1 MSRQI
6 ARGHNERLERHEL
19 RKVHVPFLG
28 EDDGGNAVS
37 LPGDNLSRH
46 KTAKVEKLVTQAGC
60 RLLFLPAYSPDF
72 SPIEEAF
79 SKLKAFVRRSRCQTL
94 PDLTEA
100 IECGLNKITA
110 SDAKSWF
117 AHAGFSV

>member
-1 MSRQI
+1 VSRQI

-37 LPGDNLSRH
+37 LPGDNLSSH
-46 KTAKVEKLVTQAGC
+46 KTDAIEQLVIAAGC
-60 RLLFLPAYSPDF
+60 KLLFLPAYSPDF

-79 SKLKAFVRRSRCQTL
+79 SKLKAFIRRCRCQTL
-94 PDLTEA
+94 PELMDALEQ
-100 IECGLNKITA
+100 GLDMITV
-110 SDAKSWF
+110 SDARGWF
-117 AHAGFSV
+117 AHAGFCL